1 MRVGSVRAG
10 GDEKGR
16 KKDGGMEGRKMV
28 RLGSTELHSSVKNAC
43 LM

>member
-1 MRVGSVRAG
+1 MRIGSVRDVR
-10 GDEKGR
+10 DEKG
-16 KKDGGMEGRKMV
+16 KKVDGGSRERKMV